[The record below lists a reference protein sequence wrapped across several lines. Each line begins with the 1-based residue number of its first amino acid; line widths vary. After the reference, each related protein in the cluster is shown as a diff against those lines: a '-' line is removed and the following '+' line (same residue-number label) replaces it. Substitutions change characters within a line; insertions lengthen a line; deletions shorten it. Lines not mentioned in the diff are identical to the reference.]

1 MYVCVCVCVCVC
13 VYMLCICVYIH
24 ARTYI
29 HKYIHIY
36 QGQCFASA
44 WCHAAQD
51 CNAGEVSKR
60 RMCSSHSS
68 TPPAKFSKVRI
79 FIHLLCKVIVENTFE
94 NSSLRP

>member
-1 MYVCVCVCVCVC
+1 MYVCM
-13 VYMLCICVYIH
+13 YIYIYIH
-24 ARTYI
+24 VY
-29 HKYIHIY
+29 IY

-68 TPPAKFSKVRI
+68 TPPAKFSKVSI
-79 FIHLLCKVIVENTFE
+79 LVHLLYKVTVENTFE